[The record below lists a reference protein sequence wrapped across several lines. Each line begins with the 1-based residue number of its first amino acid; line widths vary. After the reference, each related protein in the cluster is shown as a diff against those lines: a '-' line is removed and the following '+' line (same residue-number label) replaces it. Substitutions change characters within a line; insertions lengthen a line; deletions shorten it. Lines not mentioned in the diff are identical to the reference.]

1 MPAQISWRGVLLA
14 PALSPPPP
22 PPRRARSRRRR
33 ARGDAG
39 EIAAGKAIAAAARE
53 RKWQKAL
60 VLLSELEAPNIV
72 HYNAAIDACGKS
84 GQWEAALA
92 LLREM
97 PHAPDAYSYGGAIG
111 ACGKGGQPE
120 AALALLAEMRD
131 EHGLRPNSVVYNSAI
146 SACRAAGQWAKALDY
161 EEVRAAGC
169 ADAIS
174 LEFGARRAPARRPVG
189 GGALA
194 PRRRRGV
201 AAAAARRRQLHDG
214 DHLPPHRRPLGGR
227 GRDARTDEGRRRRSE
242 RSDLRRGDLGG
253 GGGRRVGARVRALGR
268 DGGALQPEMLATP
281 AYVAAVS
288 ACAAAAQW
296 RQALRLLVRMRRR
309 TSLPAERAGVQR
321 RNLGVRARVAGRRCL
336 GLLRRMVDESVR
348 DAPPPTS
355 VSYNAAI
362 SACDAPAAGAT
373 ACCCSGG
380 WGRPPTAPAAR
391 RPPTPRATTA
401 LSALARGASGGARS
415 RCCA

>member
-1 MPAQISWRGVLLA
+1 MAAVLLQAVPAKCSWRGRSGPP
-14 PALSPPPP
+14 PAISPPAAAAA
-22 PPRRARSRRRR
+22 RARSAGVAP
-33 ARGDAG
+33 ARDAG
-39 EIAAGKAIAAAARE
+39 RDCGGQGDAAAARE

-146 SACRAAGQWAKALDY
+146 SACRAAGQWAKALELY
-161 EEVRAAGC
+161 EEVRAAGR

-174 LEFGARRAPARRPVG
+174 LNSGARRAPARRPVG
-189 GGALA
+189 GGARA

-214 DHLPPHRRPLGGR
+214 DH
-227 GRDARTDEGRRRRSE
+227 AS
-242 RSDLRRGDLGG
+242 
-253 GGGRRVGARVRALGR
+253 
-268 DGGALQPEMLATP
+268 
-281 AYVAAVS
+281 
-288 ACAAAAQW
+288 
-296 RQALRLLVRMRRR
+296 
-309 TSLPAERAGVQR
+309 
-321 RNLGVRARVAGRRCL
+321 
-336 GLLRRMVDESVR
+336 
-348 DAPPPTS
+348 
-355 VSYNAAI
+355 
-362 SACDAPAAGAT
+362 APAAA
-373 ACCCSGG
+373 
-380 WGRPPTAPAAR
+380 GRT
-391 RPPTPRATTA
+391 
-401 LSALARGASGGARS
+401 RS
-415 RCCA
+415 RCSDG